1 MTEPSPPKYHR
12 VLLQIDAA
20 THCQETVGAAI
31 DITARLGG
39 ELHGIFIEDAD
50 LITVGEFDFIREFRL
65 SSPTAHQLDRLTLK
79 GQLRAMARSVQRQLE
94 RAGSRRK
101 VTVGFR
107 SVREDVWRNEGETLV
122 DADLIIIESTNRL
135 KSRGYRGQ
143 RSNRR
148 ALATMRPTLLLKGGG
163 RLVPYVTVI
172 CDSVDAADHG
182 MRVARALLGAS
193 LKNITL
199 LPYRVTERVYGE
211 ILNFEQEFSKSADQA
226 TEGSGRV
233 HVAPLAAESDNSIM
247 SMLAPENGV
256 VVLKTGGALM
266 NNPTELESLIISQH
280 PLLFV
285 Q

>member
-1 MTEPSPPKYHR
+1 MTEPSPPKYRR

-65 SSPTAHQLDRLTLK
+65 SSPIAHQLDQLTLK

-135 KSRGYRGQ
+135 KSRVYRGQ

-172 CDSVDAADHG
+172 CDSVDAADRG
-182 MRVARALLGAS
+182 MHVTRALLGAS

-199 LPYRVTERVYGE
+199 LPYGVTEQVYGE
-211 ILNFEQEFSKSADQA
+211 ILNFEQEFSRNAGQA
-226 TEGSGRV
+226 TEGNGRV
-233 HVAPLAAESDNSIM
+233 HVAPLAAERDTSIM
-247 SMLAPENGV
+247 SMLAPENCV
-256 VVLKTGGALM
+256 VVLKTGGAFM
-266 NNPTELESLIISQH
+266 NNTAELESLIISQH
-280 PLLFV
+280 PLLFI